1 MAEQDK
7 GGGRF
12 PREFL
17 FMALVIGAGLAAL
30 LLKLLGVF

>member
-1 MAEQDK
+1 MAEQEK
-7 GGGRF
+7 GGSAF

-17 FMALVIGAGLAAL
+17 FMALVIAAGLAAL